1 MASTAADII
10 ASAKAEAEA
19 AKQSAIASLSGLT
32 DNLTNAYNTQQAAT
46 SAQYQNQ
53 LNQLQ
58 NAYQTNAKQAY
69 GNYLEN
75 RQNLAN
81 QMERL
86 GLTNTGYGVSQN
98 ILAQSGYS
106 KNLAELQNAY
116 QTNRGNMSI
125 AEQQA
130 LADLYNNYTK
140 NKINLDQYLYEAGQN
155 AYNTAYSNTYKA
167 QQDAIANAL
176 QQQYYNYLMSNR
188 SYGGG
193 GSYSGGGSGGSS
205 TKTETALNNGG
216 TVQTQKTGSGT
227 SATSIKVTDAG
238 KKMASQ
244 LDFMVRQMKDKTTAK
259 KEIQKAYNNGQITMG
274 DVNYIIKQLGL

>member
-19 AKQSAIASLSGLT
+19 ARQSAIASLSNMGNELT
-32 DNLTNAYNTQQAAT
+32 SAYNTQQQAA

-58 NAYQTNAKQAY
+58 NSYQTNAKQAY

-86 GLTNTGYGVSQN
+86 GLSDTGYGVTQS

-106 KNLAELQNAY
+106 KNLAGLQNAY
-116 QTNRGNMSI
+116 QTNRANVGL

-130 LADLYNNYTK
+130 LADLYSNYAK

-155 AYNTAYSNTYKA
+155 AYDRAYSNSYKA
-167 QQDAIANAL
+167 QQDAISNAL
-176 QQQYYNYLMSNR
+176 QQQYYNYLMGGRTSGG
-188 SYGGG
+188 SGG
-193 GSYSGGGSGGSS
+193 GSYSSGGGSSS
-205 TKTETALNNGG
+205 RGETSLTQGG
-216 TVQTQKTGSGT
+216 TVKTQTTGSGT
-227 SATSIKVTDAG
+227 PATSIQVTDAG
-238 KKMASQ
+238 KKMANQ
-244 LDFMVRQMKDKTTAK
+244 LGFMVRQMKDKTTAK
-259 KEIQKAYNNGQITMG
+259 REIQAAYNRGEITMG
-274 DVNYIIKQLGL
+274 DVNYIIKELGL

>member
-19 AKQSAIASLSGLT
+19 ARQSAIASLGGMGNELT
-32 DNLTNAYNTQQAAT
+32 SAYNTQQAAT
-46 SAQYQNQ
+46 SALYQNQ

-75 RQNLAN
+75 RQNLQN
-81 QMERL
+81 QMTRL
-86 GLTNTGYGVSQN
+86 GLADTGYGVTQG

-106 KNLAELQNAY
+106 KNLAGLQNAY
-116 QTNRGNMSI
+116 ATNQANLGVQ
-125 AEQQA
+125 EQQA
-130 LADLYNNYTK
+130 LADLYSGYAK
-140 NKINLDQYLYEAGQN
+140 NKLNLDQYLYEAGQN
-155 AYNTAYSNTYKA
+155 AYNQAYANSYKA
-167 QQDAIANAL
+167 QQDAISNAL
-176 QQQYYNYLMSNR
+176 QQQYYNYLMSSR

-193 GSYSGGGSGGSS
+193 GGGSS
-205 TKTETALNNGG
+205 SSSSSSKETALSNGG
-216 TVQTQKTGSGT
+216 TVQTQSTGSGT

-238 KKMASQ
+238 KNMANQ
-244 LDFMVRQMKDKTTAK
+244 LKYMVNQLKDKTTAK
-259 KEIQKAYNNGQITMG
+259 REIQDAYNKGQITMG

>member
-19 AKQSAIASLSGLT
+19 ARQSAIASLSGLG
-32 DNLTNAYNTQQAAT
+32 NELTSAYNTQQQAT
-46 SAQYQNQ
+46 TAQYQNQ

-69 GNYLEN
+69 GNYMEN
-75 RQNLAN
+75 KQNLAN
-81 QMERL
+81 QLGRL
-86 GLTNTGYGVSQN
+86 GLTDTGYGVTQGL
-98 ILAQSGYS
+98 LAQSTYS
-106 KNLAELQNAY
+106 KNLAGLQNAY
-116 QTNRGNMSI
+116 QANQANVGV

-130 LADLYNNYTK
+130 LADLYSNYAK
-140 NKINLDQYLYEAGQN
+140 NKLNVDQYLYEAGQN
-155 AYNTAYSNTYKA
+155 AYNTAYSNAYKA

-176 QQQYYNYLMSNR
+176 QQQYYNYLMGSR
-188 SYGGG
+188 SYSSGG
-193 GSYSGGGSGGSS
+193 GSYSGGGSSGSS
-205 TKTETALNNGG
+205 SEPSLNNGG

-238 KKMASQ
+238 KKMADQ
-244 LDFMVRQMKDKTTAK
+244 LSYMVRQLKDKTTAK
-259 KEIQKAYNNGQITMG
+259 REIQDAYNKGQITAG